1 MVAAIL
7 AGGKG
12 VRLWP
17 ESRRHHP
24 KQLCKLLDDKSM
36 LDHTIDRLISTGWN
50 RIIIITSDDLLEDI
64 QTLVDQREEQHIIEV
79 LSEPQGKN
87 TAPAVGLVL
96 ARLLNNNDEILGI
109 FPADHHVLDPA
120 SFRESLYRASMA
132 AAHNHIATIGIEP
145 DRPET
150 GYGYIEKTRWEV
162 GEIGNV
168 FEVGSFA
175 EKPDIDTAKSYLET
189 GNYMWNAG
197 IYVGK
202 IGVFLEEFNR
212 HLPDV
217 YCHITPGY
225 EHYISSYP
233 ELPSI
238 SLDNGI
244 AEKSSCMAVVP
255 SNFGWCDLGSWN
267 ALAEVQQA
275 DQMNNICGGSDI
287 IIMDSSNCVVK
298 QKEKTIV
305 LYGVEDLL
313 VVESDHVLLI
323 SDRNKCQDIRKITD
337 FLDKHERY
345 DLL

>member
-17 ESRRHHP
+17 ESRRSRP

-36 LDHTIDRLISTGWN
+36 LDHTIDRLVSSGCQK
-50 RIIIITSDDLLEDI
+50 IIIITSDDLLQDI
-64 QTLVDQREEQHIIEV
+64 QALVDQREERALIEV

-87 TAPAVGLVL
+87 TAPAVGLAL
-96 ARLLNNNDEILGI
+96 ARLLNYDNEILGI
-109 FPADHHVLDPA
+109 FPADHHVLDSA
-120 SFRESLYRASMA
+120 SFRESLYRACMA
-132 AAHNHIATIGIEP
+132 AAHDHIATIGIQP
-145 DRPET
+145 SRPET

-175 EKPDIDTAKSYLET
+175 EKPDIETARSYLST

-202 IGVFLEEFNR
+202 IKIFLEEFHR
-212 HLPDV
+212 YLPEI
-217 YCHITPGY
+217 YRHITPGY
-225 EHYISSYP
+225 EHYIHSYP
-233 ELPSI
+233 QLPSI
-238 SLDNGI
+238 SLDHGI
-244 AEKSSCMAVVP
+244 AEKSHRMAVVP
-255 SNFGWCDLGSWN
+255 SDFGWCDLGSWN
-267 ALAEVQQA
+267 ALAEVQGA

-287 IIMDSSNCVVK
+287 IVMDSSNCVVK
-298 QKEKTIV
+298 QKDKTIV

-313 VVESDHVLLI
+313 VVESDHVLLV

-337 FLDKHERY
+337 FLSEKERH